1 MVARL
6 LPSPLY
12 DSLATV
18 RATGRAPAI
27 AAALDETADDMRAV
41 LVQAVMDEI
50 PAYTASGN
58 PEIVPELEQHAGDHV
73 AEIRR
78 LLAGGP
84 AGDFDFVRRH
94 ARRRA
99 EQRFPL
105 EATLHSYRCGHKV
118 LSRWMR
124 DAVNAVVEDDVWQVV
139 SAFADFAIEYTDTI
153 STVATAEY
161 VAHTR
166 QVAEE
171 EGDRRTELL
180 AILLKGYDESDGRV
194 SRLLRR
200 AGYLDKRQSFC
211 VAVAQSVEA
220 KEMEHPARAR
230 RLSKAVSDSVRDQPI
245 RSLVGIRDDTVVAVF
260 SGARRIS
267 GWTRP
272 QTTLARRIKPWL
284 LKVGPAA
291 LIGISTDAPSTSGIA
306 KALDEARMALD
317 FASVGERVVLFA
329 DVPVRE
335 LILRAARD
343 RVHTALPAWV
353 DDFLAAD
360 AGAKGAYSATIRA
373 YADADMNVLK
383 TAARLSVHP
392 NTVYSRF
399 NRIADVTG
407 LNALGYHAL
416 SELLL
421 AADCRR

>member
-1 MVARL
+1 MAARL
-6 LPSPLY
+6 RPSPLH
-12 DSLATV
+12 DALAAV
-18 RATGRAPAI
+18 RETGRAAAI
-27 AAALDETADDMRAV
+27 AGALDQTADVVRADFV
-41 LVQAVMDEI
+41 RGVMDEI
-50 PAYTASGN
+50 PAFSASGN
-58 PEIVPELEQHAGDHV
+58 PEIVPELERHTQDHI

-78 LLAGGP
+78 LLAGGL

-124 DAVNAVVEDDVWQVV
+124 DAVNAVVEDDVWQAV
-139 SAFADFAIEYTDTI
+139 SAFSDFAIEYTDAI

-171 EGDRRTELL
+171 EGDRRVELL
-180 AILLKGYDESDGRV
+180 TVLLKGYDESDGRV

-200 AGYLDKRQSFC
+200 SGYLDRRQSFC
-211 VAVAQSVEA
+211 VAVAQSVEP
-220 KEMEHPARAR
+220 KEMEHLARAR
-230 RLSKAVSDSVRDQPI
+230 RLSNAVSDSVRDQPV

-260 SGARRIS
+260 SSARRTS

-272 QTTLARRIKPWL
+272 QTALARRVKPLL

-291 LIGISTDAPSTSGIA
+291 LVGISADAPSTSGIA
-306 KALDEARMALD
+306 KALDEARMALE
-317 FASVGERVVLFA
+317 FATVGDRVVLFA

-335 LILRAARD
+335 LVLRVARD
-343 RVHTALPAWV
+343 DIRTALPAWV

-360 AGAKGAYSATIRA
+360 ATAKGAFSATLRA

-383 TAARLSVHP
+383 AAARLAVHP
-392 NTVYSRF
+392 NTIYSRF

-407 LNALGYHAL
+407 LNALGYYPL
-416 SELLL
+416 TELLL
-421 AADCRR
+421 AVDCRR